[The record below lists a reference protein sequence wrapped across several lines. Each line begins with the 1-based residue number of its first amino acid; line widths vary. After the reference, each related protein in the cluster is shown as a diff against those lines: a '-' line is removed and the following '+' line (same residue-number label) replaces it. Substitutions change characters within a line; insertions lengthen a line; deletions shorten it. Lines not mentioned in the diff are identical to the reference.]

1 MLAEEAEQGVIV
13 GFAPNQ
19 GCSGSPNLAEC
30 ATRRYPRRGEA
41 ASLFLYLDRTP
52 PNTRDELVVH
62 TTSNAN
68 GGKMEFHETRLIDR
82 E

>member
-1 MLAEEAEQGVIV
+1 MQCSQKRLNKESSLVSHQTRDAVALRIWQSAQHDDIPDEER
-13 GFAPNQ
+13 
-19 GCSGSPNLAEC
+19 L
-30 ATRRYPRRGEA
+30 
-41 ASLFLYLDRTP
+41 LLYLDRTP